1 MNSKQPSQSRRAPD
15 DPLVYLVDDDEAI
28 RDSLGLLLR
37 SVGLE
42 CEVYASALEFL
53 EAYDPGRHSCLVAD
67 IRMPG
72 LSGLELQQRLNEQ
85 RADVPVIFITGHGDV
100 PMAVNAMKSGASD
113 FLQKPFRDQDLI
125 DRIHK
130 ALAQDRERRAWRAEE
145 RIIRERV
152 ALLTPREA
160 EVMKRVVR
168 GHANKVIAMDL
179 GVSQRTVELH
189 RARVMR
195 KLQMRSLAELVSA
208 VGKILAAEEPSG
220 TAAAQ

>member
-208 VGKILAAEEPSG
+208 VGQILAAEEPSG